1 MLMALVAYLGGLLTI
16 VSPCVLPVLPFVL
29 TRTGQPFLRSGL
41 PLLIGMAVTF
51 TVIAC
56 LAAVGGNLAVTAN
69 VWGRGI
75 ALVALAVFGIALLFP
90 AVADRLTRPLVALGG
105 RFAQGGSGGP
115 LSSLLL
121 GAATGLLW
129 APCAGPILGLLF
141 TGAAIQGPTAA
152 TALLLLAYA
161 AGAGTA
167 LAVVL
172 IAGNGAV
179 RRLRGTFA
187 FGEWVRR
194 GAGALVLA
202 GVVAIAAGLDTGFL
216 ARLSGPSTNVIEQ
229 AVLDRLRP
237 PQPAAERGNSPLASL
252 AGPGDWLNSTPL
264 TAEQLRGRVVLV
276 DFWTYSCINCL
287 RTLPYVRAWDAK
299 YRPYGL
305 VVLGVH
311 APEFAFERTL
321 DNVRSAVETFGIRYP
336 VVTDNNY
343 RIWQAFNNQYWPAHY
358 FIDAMGAV
366 RASQFGEGDYE
377 NSERTIQNLLREAGV
392 KDVPTDLVNP
402 ARDGVQA
409 ADSTADRTA
418 ETYLGYGRSEG
429 FASPEGIQPDAATQY
444 SAPKLL
450 GSNRWALAGDWTVK
464 RERVEATAPGRI
476 QFRFHGRDLHLV
488 LGSATG
494 EPIRF
499 RVRLD
504 GEPVG
509 ADRGVDTDIQGFG
522 TIDKE
527 RLYQLVRQDQ
537 PRERLFEIEFL
548 DPGAVAYAFTFG

>member
-1 MLMALVAYLGGLLTI
+1 MLLALAAYFGGLLTI

-29 TRTGQPFLRSGL
+29 TRTGQPFLRSGF

-69 VWGRGI
+69 SWGRGI
-75 ALVALAVFGIALLFP
+75 ALVALALFGAALLFP
-90 AVADRLTRPLVALGG
+90 AIADRLTRPLVALGG
-105 RFAQGGSGGP
+105 RFAQNGSDGP

-161 AGAGTA
+161 AGSGTA
-167 LAVVL
+167 LAVVMV
-172 IAGNGAV
+172 AGNGV
-179 RRLRGTFA
+179 IRRLRGTFA
-187 FGEWVRR
+187 AGEWVRR
-194 GAGALVLA
+194 SVGALVLA
-202 GVVAIAAGLDTGFL
+202 GVVAIAAGLDTGLL
-216 ARLSGPSTNVIEQ
+216 ARLSGPSTNALEQ

-237 PQPAAERGNSPLASL
+237 SQPTAEPGATPLASL
-252 AGPGDWLNSTPL
+252 AGPGDWLNSPPL

-305 VVLGVH
+305 VVLGIH
-311 APEFAFERTL
+311 APEFAFERNI
-321 DNVRSAVETFGIRYP
+321 DNVRTAVETFGIRYP
-336 VVTDNNY
+336 VVTDNAY
-343 RIWQAFNNQYWPAHY
+343 RVWRAFNNQYWPAHY
-358 FIDAMGAV
+358 FIDAMGTV
-366 RASQFGEGDYE
+366 RSSQFGEGDYE

-392 KDVPTDLVNP
+392 KDVPADLVNP

-409 ADSTADRTA
+409 PDSAADRTA
-418 ETYLGYGRSEG
+418 ETYLGYGRAEG
-429 FASPEGIQPDAATQY
+429 FASPEGFQPDTPADY
-444 SAPKLL
+444 SAPKMLPA
-450 GSNRWALAGDWTVK
+450 NRWALAGDWTVK
-464 RERVEATAPGRI
+464 RERAEAAGPGRI

-494 EPIRF
+494 APVRF

-509 ADRGVDTDIQGFG
+509 ADRGGDTDIQGFG
-522 TIDKE
+522 TVDKE
-527 RLYQLVRQDQ
+527 RLYQLVRQNQ

-548 DPGAVAYAFTFG
+548 DPGALAYAFTFG